1 MLMEFTLNEIVAVTG
16 GVPRN
21 TDELNVAFDQPLR
34 IRTDSREV
42 VADSVFWALRGDTH
56 NGHDFVPSVADVA
69 TCCVVE
75 RRWLRKLREPIATP
89 IIAVDDSLAAL
100 GQLAAWNRQRGP
112 LQVVG
117 VTGSFGKTTTREMIH
132 TVLSSRFCSHRS
144 PRNFNN
150 HYGVPLTL
158 LGINSQTEVAVVE
171 LGASARGE
179 ITRLCEI
186 ATPDIGVITGIGLA
200 HAADFGGPEHVV
212 TAKGEL
218 AAALPGRG
226 VLFLWGDDPK
236 ANELAARASCR
247 VVRAGLGPYNDL
259 RADSVIQKA
268 DSLEV
273 TLDQT
278 TLRVP
283 LIGRHFARSILLS
296 AAVGREFGIPL
307 NEIADALASFQPV
320 KGRGTV
326 ERIGDWT
333 VIDDSYNAS
342 PEAMQAAIA
351 LLGSFDTGSQRIL
364 ITGDMLALGDLSA
377 VSHEEAG
384 ISAAAAGIDHVLS
397 VGQFAP
403 DIIRGARATGLDIL
417 RAQTFETHTDLTD
430 HLAKILSPNDVLLVK
445 GSRATQMENVITW
458 LRQHAAANLSG
469 RTESE
474 REPKCETTS
483 PLSPAVSNG
492 IQPKLQCGEEG

>member
-1 MLMEFTLNEIVAVTG
+1 MEFTLNEIVAVTG
-16 GVPRN
+16 GVLRN
-21 TDELNVAFDQPLR
+21 AETLSVALDQPLR
-34 IRTDSREV
+34 IHTDSRDV
-42 VADSVFWALRGDTH
+42 TSGSIFWALRGDTY
-56 NGHDFVPSVADVA
+56 NGHDFVPSIAQVA
-69 TCCVVE
+69 TCCMVE

-117 VTGSFGKTTTREMIH
+117 ITGSFGKTTTREMIH
-132 TVLSSRFCSHRS
+132 TVLSSRFSSHRS

-158 LGINSQTEVAVVE
+158 LGISSRTEVAVVE

-186 ATPDIGVITGIGLA
+186 ATPDIGVITGIGHA

-247 VVRAGLGPYNDL
+247 VVRVGLGPHNDL
-259 RADSVIQKA
+259 RADSVVQSA
-268 DSLEV
+268 GTLEV
-273 TLDQT
+273 TLDQA

-283 LIGRHFARSILLS
+283 LVGRHFARSILL
-296 AAVGREFGIPL
+296 AVAVGREFGIPL
-307 NEIADALASFQPV
+307 DEIADALASFQPV

-351 LLGSFDTGSQRIL
+351 LLGSFETGGQRIL

-397 VGQFAP
+397 MGNFAP
-403 DIIRGARATGLDIL
+403 DLIRGARFTGLDTL
-417 RAQTFETHTDLTD
+417 RAQTFESHTDLTT
-430 HLAKILSPNDVLLVK
+430 HLQKILSPNDVLLVK
-445 GSRATQMENVITW
+445 GSRATQMEKVITW
-458 LRQHAAANLSG
+458 LKQHAASDISG
-469 RTESE
+469 QTENQ
-474 REPKCETTS
+474 RDPKCETTS
-483 PLSPAVSNG
+483 PRSPAASDG
-492 IQPKLQCGEEG
+492 IQTKLQCWGEG

>member
-1 MLMEFTLNEIVAVTG
+1 MEFTLNEIVAAAG
-16 GVPRN
+16 GVLRN
-21 TDELNVAFDQPLR
+21 TDGLSISLDQPLQ
-34 IRTDSREV
+34 IRTDSRDV
-42 VADSVFWALRGDTH
+42 TADSIFWALRGDTH
-56 NGHDFVPSVADVA
+56 NGHDFIMSVANVA

-132 TVLSSRFCSHRS
+132 TVLSSRFSSHRS

-179 ITRLCEI
+179 ITQLCEI
-186 ATPDIGVITGIGLA
+186 ATPDIGVITGIGHA

-247 VVRAGLGPYNDL
+247 VVRVGLGPLNDL
-259 RADSVIQKA
+259 RADSVVQNA
-268 DSLEV
+268 ETLEV
-273 TLDQT
+273 TVEQT

-283 LIGRHFARSILLS
+283 LVGRHFARSILL
-296 AAVGREFGIPL
+296 AVAVGREFGIPL
-307 NEIADALASFQPV
+307 NEIADALAKFQPV

-326 ERIGDWT
+326 ERIGNWT
-333 VIDDSYNAS
+333 IIDDSYNAS

-351 LLGSFDTGSQRIL
+351 LLGSFETDGQRIL

-417 RAQTFETHTDLTD
+417 RAQTFATHTGLTA
-430 HLAKILSPNDVLLVK
+430 HLKRILSPNDVLLVK

-458 LRQHAAANLSG
+458 LREHAA
-469 RTESE
+469 TEVPGQTETNQAS
-474 REPKCETTS
+474 KCETTS
-483 PLSPAVSNG
+483 PLSPAVSDG
-492 IQPKLQCGEEG
+492 IQTKPQCGGEG

>member
-1 MLMEFTLNEIVAVTG
+1 MMEFTLDEIVSATSGELRNADAVST
-16 GVPRN
+16 
-21 TDELNVAFDQPLR
+21 AHPLK
-34 IRTDSREV
+34 IRSDSRDVIPE
-42 VADSVFWALRGDTH
+42 SVFWALRGETH
-56 NGHDFVPSVADVA
+56 NGHDFVPSVAHIA

-75 RRWLRKLREPIATP
+75 RRWLRKRAEPMTTP
-89 IIAVDDSLAAL
+89 IVAVDDSLAAL

-112 LQVVG
+112 VQVVG

-144 PRNFNN
+144 PRNYNN

-158 LGINSQTEVAVVE
+158 LGINALTEVAVVE

-186 ATPDIGVITGIGLA
+186 AAPDIGVITGIGRA
-200 HAADFGGPEHVV
+200 HAAEFGGEQHVAA
-212 TAKGEL
+212 AKGEL

-247 VVRAGLGPYNDL
+247 VVRVGLGEHNDL
-259 RADSVIQKA
+259 RADSVVQNGEG
-268 DSLEV
+268 LEV
-273 TLDQT
+273 TLEQT

-283 LIGRHFARSILLS
+283 MIGRHFARSVLL
-296 AAVGREFGIPL
+296 ATAVGREFGIPL
-307 NEIADALASFQPV
+307 NEIADALAGFQPV

-342 PEAMQAAIA
+342 PEAMQAAID
-351 LLGSFDTGSQRIL
+351 LLGSFETGGQRIL
-364 ITGDMLALGDLSA
+364 ITGDMLALGTLSSS
-377 VSHEEAG
+377 SHEETG

-397 VGQFAP
+397 VGEFARNV
-403 DIIRGARATGLDIL
+403 IAGARDAGLDIL
-417 RAQTFETHTDLTD
+417 RAQTFDSHTALTT

-445 GSRATQMENVITW
+445 GSRATQMENVVTW
-458 LRQHAAANLSG
+458 LKHHAQSLADSQ
-469 RTESE
+469 RSSV
-474 REPKCETTS
+474 RE
-483 PLSPAVSNG
+483 AVST
-492 IQPKLQCGEEG
+492 